1 MLRTFPTPIFSHLAS
16 AVRHLLLPA
25 LVLSSAACG
34 DNPTAPIR
42 STPNPSFALTAPVG
56 KGQILFTSSAGNNV
70 LSVVDPATTNVV
82 QLSSGPGDYEVGAWN
97 ADYTKITFQKG
108 LWGGLWTMN
117 ADGTNE
123 VQVTPMS
130 QVRSSTFSP
139 DGKYIAFIAMVPDPQ
154 VHTIELATG
163 VIKQVTNLTGLG
175 LRISWSFDGK
185 KLLFTKEKGGMG
197 NLFTI
202 APDGTGLKQIT
213 KCVKVYCNDGQF
225 SPDGTQIAFV
235 YGGQLA
241 TIMANGANIKMV
253 TSAADPQPHYPSWS
267 PKGDRLAYERYAGP
281 AYHHDIW
288 VVDLGSGATTPVVTS
303 RVDDTTPS
311 WSR

>member
-1 MLRTFPTPIFSHLAS
+1 MLCTSSTPIYRLAS
-16 AVRHLLLPA
+16 AVRHLLFPA
-25 LVLSSAACG
+25 LVLTSAACS
-34 DNPTAPIR
+34 DNPTQPIR
-42 STPNPSFALTAPVG
+42 SQPRPSFALTAPLG
-56 KGQILFTSSAGNNV
+56 KGQILFTASTNPVN
-70 LSVVDPATTNVV
+70 LSVVDPATANVV
-82 QLSSGPGDYEVGAWN
+82 QLSSGPLEYEVGAWN
-97 ADYTKITFQKG
+97 ADYTKITFSRG
-108 LWGGLWTMN
+108 LWGGLWTMD

-130 QVRSSTFSP
+130 LVRSSVFSP
-139 DGKYIAFIAMVPDPQ
+139 DGKYIAFIANVPDPQ
-154 VHTIELATG
+154 VHVVELATG

-185 KLLFTKEKGGMG
+185 KLLFTKENGGIG

-241 TIMANGANIKMV
+241 TIMANGANIQLV

-267 PKGDRLAYERYAGP
+267 PKGDRLAYERYAVNQ
-281 AYHHDIW
+281 HDIW